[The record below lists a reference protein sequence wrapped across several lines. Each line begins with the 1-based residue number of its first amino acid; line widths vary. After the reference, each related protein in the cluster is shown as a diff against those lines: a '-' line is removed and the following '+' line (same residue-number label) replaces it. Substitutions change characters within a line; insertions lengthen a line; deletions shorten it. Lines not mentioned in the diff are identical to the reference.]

1 MIMNNRELSWLV
13 FNDRVLQ
20 EAQDGDVPLM
30 QRLRFLGIF
39 SNNQDEFVKV
49 RVAKLIR
56 MSRMKGLRGGQ
67 AAKIRAAAE
76 ALPQIYALM
85 AKSQQ
90 KFDAAYDGILAEMAE
105 IGIRVVNERQLTEE
119 QEKFCVDYYSSVI
132 SERIVPVLIRKT
144 TTMPFLSDGGIY
156 LGVKMT
162 GQKSKNKRFA
172 FIHIPVSS
180 ACPRFVE
187 LPSAPGQKDIIY
199 IDDIIR
205 LCLREIFFMFNCETI
220 TAHTF
225 RVVRDAQIDLDDN
238 ISKSLMEKMEEGIEN
253 RYRGN
258 PVRLIYDREMPED
271 LLSLIVSKLS
281 LKGGP
286 SLDPG
291 GRYHLKRD
299 LMKFPRV
306 CDRLEEKLPA
316 PMRHP
321 AIAPFSSILKVIARG
336 DVMLHFPYHTFNH
349 LIDFLRE
356 AAIDPK
362 VESIAITLYRTAEH
376 SKVIN
381 ALIGAA
387 KNGKRVTVIIELLAR
402 FDEGQNIEYAD
413 ILQRAGVRVI
423 DGVAGLKV
431 HCKLIL
437 VERRERGG
445 LKGYAYIGTGNFSE
459 STAKIYSDFG
469 LLTTRREVVAETRA
483 VFDSIISHTP
493 MSCKE
498 LLVAPYNMRSRF
510 EELIEN
516 EIKLAKKGK
525 NAYIKAKFN
534 SLTNPEMIN
543 LLYKASRA
551 GVKISL
557 IVRGACSLQPGVEG
571 LSENIRVISIVD
583 IYLEHARMVIFGAGG
598 AEKMYILSADWMTR
612 NLSRRIEVGVPIF
625 DPAIR
630 RQLNKVFD
638 LQWSDNVKARDMAVF
653 GANEY
658 VKPIGEQK
666 CRSQLALHEFY
677 KKTAEKSDE
686 K

>member
-162 GQKSKNKRFA
+162 GPKSKNKRFA

-225 RVVRDAQIDLDDN
+225 RVVRDAQIDLDDD

-258 PVRLIYDREMPED
+258 PVRLIYDRQMPED

-291 GRYHLKRD
+291 GRYHLKHD

-321 AIAPFSSILKVIARG
+321 AIAPFSSILKVIAKG

-387 KNGKRVTVIIELLAR
+387 KNGKCVTVIIELLAR

-469 LLTTRREVVAETRA
+469 LLTTRREVVSETRA

-583 IYLEHARMVIFGAGG
+583 IYLEHARMVIFGGGG

>member
-225 RVVRDAQIDLDDN
+225 RVVRDAQIDLDDD

>member
-119 QEKFCVDYYSSVI
+119 QEKFCVDYYTSVI

-162 GQKSKNKRFA
+162 GPKSKNKRFA

-225 RVVRDAQIDLDDN
+225 RVVRDAQIDLDDD

-258 PVRLIYDREMPED
+258 PVRLIYDRQMPED

-291 GRYHLKRD
+291 GRYHLKHD

-321 AIAPFSSILKVIARG
+321 AIAPFSSILKVIAKG

-469 LLTTRREVVAETRA
+469 LLTTRREVVSETRA
-483 VFDSIISHTP
+483 VFDSIISHAP

-516 EIKLAKKGK
+516 EIKLAKKSK

-557 IVRGACSLQPGVEG
+557 IVRGACCLQPGVEG

-583 IYLEHARMVIFGAGG
+583 IYLEHARMVIFGGGG
-598 AEKMYILSADWMTR
+598 AEKVYILSADWMTR

-658 VKPIGEQK
+658 VTANGDQK